1 MRKPIAIVGSAVF
14 FLVGPGVIVGLVPWL
29 LTGWLLNQHWMFLR
43 ALGGILL
50 DAGLAVLILAF
61 VRFVVEGL
69 GTPVP
74 IAAPSRLVV
83 GGVYRYVRNPMY
95 VGAILAII
103 GQALI
108 FGQLS
113 LLVYAAVVFLVT
125 SAFVH
130 WYEEPGL
137 ALLFGADYEAYRKVV
152 PGWWPRLHPIWR
164 GRRTKS

>member
-1 MRKPIAIVGSAVF
+1 
-14 FLVGPGVIVGLVPWL
+14 
-29 LTGWLLNQHWMFLR
+29 MFLR

-61 VRFVVEGL
+61 VRFVEEGL

-113 LLVYAAVVFLVT
+113 LLVYAAVGFLAT

-130 WYEEPGL
+130 WYEEPRL
-137 ALLFGADYEAYRKVV
+137 ALLFGADYEAYRKAV
-152 PGWWPRLHPIWR
+152 PGWWPRLHPW
-164 GRRTKS
+164 KPDE

>member
-1 MRKPIAIVGSAVF
+1 
-14 FLVGPGVIVGLVPWL
+14 
-29 LTGWLLNQHWMFLR
+29 MFLR

-130 WYEEPGL
+130 WYEEPRL
-137 ALLFGADYEAYRKVV
+137 ALLFGADYEAYRKAV

>member
-1 MRKPIAIVGSAVF
+1 
-14 FLVGPGVIVGLVPWL
+14 
-29 LTGWLLNQHWMFLR
+29 MFLR

-95 VGAILAII
+95 VAAILAII
-103 GQALI
+103 GQALL

-113 LLVYAAVVFLVT
+113 LLVYAAVGFLVT

-130 WYEEPGL
+130 WYEEPRL
-137 ALLFGADYEAYRKVV
+137 ALLFGADYEAYRKEV
-152 PGWWPRLHPIWR
+152 PGWWPRLHPW
-164 GRRTKS
+164 KPDE